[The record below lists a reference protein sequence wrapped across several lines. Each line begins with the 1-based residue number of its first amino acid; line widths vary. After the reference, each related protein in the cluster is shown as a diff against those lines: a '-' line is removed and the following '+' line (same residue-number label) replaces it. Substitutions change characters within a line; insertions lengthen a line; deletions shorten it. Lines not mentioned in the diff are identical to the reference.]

1 MVAIRAEFDSLNPPP
16 SMLDVQKMI
25 TDAFDLFVSA
35 LELRLEGAKE
45 LDAGKM
51 LRGNETYERA
61 GEKLAGITAVLQAR
75 R

>member
-1 MVAIRAEFDSLNPPP
+1 MTSATSALQTRMRFA
-16 SMLDVQKMI
+16 MH
-25 TDAFDLFVSA
+25 LFVSA

-51 LRGNETYERA
+51 LRGNEMYERA

-75 R
+75 G

>member
-1 MVAIRAEFDSLNPPP
+1 MRFA
-16 SMLDVQKMI
+16 MH
-25 TDAFDLFVSA
+25 LFVSA

-51 LRGNETYERA
+51 LRGNEMYERA

-75 R
+75 G